1 MKEID
6 LIKPLI
12 LKIRKSN
19 ILTKNLRLYQ
29 IIDGIKHPKNIL
41 NYNITRW
48 NSTYLMIERF
58 VELKQY
64 IIKIFNLNEEVIVED
79 LYEEDII

>member
-1 MKEID
+1 
-6 LIKPLI
+6 
-12 LKIRKSN
+12 
-19 ILTKNLRLYQ
+19 
-29 IIDGIKHPKNIL
+29 
-41 NYNITRW
+41 
-48 NSTYLMIERF
+48 MIERF